1 MKIPQSKSELFGV
14 KKLCSNTFTALF
26 LHLDEQVTTE
36 LDVILGIEDD
46 PATVT
51 PEEINDVVEEAL
63 LVMTNNTAVT
73 APLQAQIEV
82 KIEM

>member
-1 MKIPQSKSELFGV
+1 MCLFI
-14 KKLCSNTFTALF
+14 ALF

-82 KIEM
+82 KILM